1 MTRQEIDAVLER
13 VRTWSDREQEEAV
26 LLLLALEERRLGVYE
41 LDEDEAA
48 DVEAGLAE
56 LERGELATEEEA
68 KALFER
74 YRR

>member
-1 MTRQEIDAVLER
+1 MTRHEIDAVLER